1 MKKALAVI
9 LSVMMLMSTL
19 VACGSKTDDNVGD
32 NGDAAVTYPTKNVN
46 VIVPFSAGGNTD
58 MSMRALLNVA
68 TSIDS
73 KYTFVVDNKT
83 GNAGL
88 IGMEALA
95 AADPDGYTLGTTN
108 IDLLLHICFGRTDV
122 TMDNYIPIAATMA
135 DPYVLVISASN
146 PNYSNLEEFVEYA
159 KANPGVVKMADSG
172 VGAAPNVAAK
182 AFEKYFDIT
191 FDFYTYDGAPE
202 CVTAV
207 ETNEVDATF
216 LQPTPATASVKAG
229 TLSMIGVLSDE
240 RLASFPDTPTI
251 VETFGE
257 EYNLVMKGFV
267 ALSAPAGTPD
277 DVVAA
282 LRDLMGKAVESDEY
296 KTQIESLG
304 MQYITLYGD
313 ELNTF
318 INEQMAFYKDICAD
332 IDING

>member
-1 MKKALAVI
+1 MKKALAII

-19 VACGSKTDDNVGD
+19 VACGSKTDDS
-32 NGDAAVTYPTKNVN
+32 GDANNDAAASYPTKNVN

-68 TSIDS
+68 TSLDS

-88 IGMEALA
+88 IGMEALPE
-95 AADPDGYTLGTTN
+95 ADPDGYTLGT
-108 IDLLLHICFGRTDV
+108 
-122 TMDNYIPIAATMA
+122 
-135 DPYVLVISASN
+135 
-146 PNYSNLEEFVEYA
+146 
-159 KANPGVVKMADSG
+159 
-172 VGAAPNVAAK
+172 
-182 AFEKYFDIT
+182 
-191 FDFYTYDGAPE
+191 
-202 CVTAV
+202 
-207 ETNEVDATF
+207 
-216 LQPTPATASVKAG
+216 
-229 TLSMIGVLSDE
+229 
-240 RLASFPDTPTI
+240 
-251 VETFGE
+251 
-257 EYNLVMKGFV
+257 
-267 ALSAPAGTPD
+267 PD
-277 DVVAA
+277 DVLAA

>member
-1 MKKALAVI
+1 
-9 LSVMMLMSTL
+9 
-19 VACGSKTDDNVGD
+19 
-32 NGDAAVTYPTKNVN
+32 
-46 VIVPFSAGGNTD
+46 
-58 MSMRALLNVA
+58 
-68 TSIDS
+68 
-73 KYTFVVDNKT
+73 
-83 GNAGL
+83 
-88 IGMEALA
+88 
-95 AADPDGYTLGTTN
+95 
-108 IDLLLHICFGRTDV
+108 
-122 TMDNYIPIAATMA
+122 MA

-182 AFEKYFDIT
+182 AFEKYFDIS

-207 ETNEVDATF
+207 E
-216 LQPTPATASVKAG
+216 
-229 TLSMIGVLSDE
+229 SMIGVLSDE

-251 VETFGE
+251 METFGE

>member
-1 MKKALAVI
+1 MKKALAII

-19 VACGSKTDDNVGD
+19 VACGSKTDDS
-32 NGDAAVTYPTKNVN
+32 GDANNDAAASYPIKNVN

-68 TSIDS
+68 TSLDS

-95 AADPDGYTLGTTN
+95 EADPDGYTLGTTN

-182 AFEKYFDIT
+182 AFEKYFDIS

-240 RLASFPDTPTI
+240 RLASFPDT
-251 VETFGE
+251 
-257 EYNLVMKGFV
+257 
-267 ALSAPAGTPD
+267 PAGTPD

>member
-1 MKKALAVI
+1 MKTFYASLLALGICLGLTFPAMAEYPAKPI
-9 LSVMMLMSTL
+9 MLMT
-19 VACGSKTDDNVGD
+19 AFNAGGGSDVSHRLLEKFAKGVFDQPIV
-32 NGDAAVTYPTKNVN
+32 VTYKAG
-46 VIVPFSAGGNTD
+46 AGGE
-58 MSMRALLNVA
+58 
-68 TSIDS
+68 
-73 KYTFVVDNKT
+73 
-83 GNAGL
+83 
-88 IGMEALA
+88 IGWTWLVGAKA
-95 AADPDGYTLGTTN
+95 DGYTIGGV
-108 IDLLLHICFGRTDV
+108 DLPHIVLQPMLRPEGQPGYKTEQLSPLCGLVYDANV
-122 TMDNYIPIAATMA
+122 VMVPEDG
-135 DPYVLVISASN
+135 PYKTFKDLI
-146 PNYSNLEEFVEYA
+146 EYA

-182 AFEKYFDIT
+182 AFEKYFDIS

-251 VETFGE
+251 METFGE

>member
-1 MKKALAVI
+1 MKKALAII

-19 VACGSKTDDNVGD
+19 VACGSKTDDS
-32 NGDAAVTYPTKNVN
+32 GDANNDAAASYPTKNVN

-68 TSIDS
+68 TSLDS

-88 IGMEALA
+88 IGMEALPE
-95 AADPDGYTLGTTN
+95 ADPDGYTL
-108 IDLLLHICFGRTDV
+108 
-122 TMDNYIPIAATMA
+122 
-135 DPYVLVISASN
+135 
-146 PNYSNLEEFVEYA
+146 
-159 KANPGVVKMADSG
+159 
-172 VGAAPNVAAK
+172 
-182 AFEKYFDIT
+182 
-191 FDFYTYDGAPE
+191 
-202 CVTAV
+202 
-207 ETNEVDATF
+207 
-216 LQPTPATASVKAG
+216 
-229 TLSMIGVLSDE
+229 
-240 RLASFPDTPTI
+240 
-251 VETFGE
+251 
-257 EYNLVMKGFV
+257 
-267 ALSAPAGTPD
+267 GTPD

>member
-1 MKKALAVI
+1 M
-9 LSVMMLMSTL
+9 
-19 VACGSKTDDNVGD
+19 
-32 NGDAAVTYPTKNVN
+32 
-46 VIVPFSAGGNTD
+46 
-58 MSMRALLNVA
+58 
-68 TSIDS
+68 TSPS
-73 KYTFVVDNKT
+73 
-83 GNAGL
+83 
-88 IGMEALA
+88 
-95 AADPDGYTLGTTN
+95 
-108 IDLLLHICFGRTDV
+108 
-122 TMDNYIPIAATMA
+122 
-135 DPYVLVISASN
+135 IS
-146 PNYSNLEEFVEYA
+146 
-159 KANPGVVKMADSG
+159 
-172 VGAAPNVAAK
+172 
-182 AFEKYFDIT
+182 
-191 FDFYTYDGAPE
+191 TYDGAPE

-251 VETFGE
+251 METFGE

>member
-1 MKKALAVI
+1 MAKLYFKYGAMGSSKSAQALITQFNYEELGMTVWLI
-9 LSVMMLMSTL
+9 
-19 VACGSKTDDNVGD
+19 K
-32 NGDAAVTYPTKNVN
+32 P
-46 VIVPFSAGGNTD
+46 
-58 MSMRALLNVA
+58 
-68 TSIDS
+68 SIDTRDGADIIKS
-73 KYTFVVDNKT
+73 RI
-83 GNAGL
+83 GL
-88 IGMEALA
+88 ARSAQIIT
-95 AADPDGYTLGTTN
+95 PDQD
-108 IDLLLHICFGRTDV
+108 IV
-122 TMDNYIPIAATMA
+122 K
-135 DPYVLVISASN
+135 
-146 PNYSNLEEFVEYA
+146 EYA

-182 AFEKYFDIT
+182 AFEKYFDIS

-251 VETFGE
+251 METFGE

-282 LRDLMGKAVESDEY
+282 LRDLMGKAVESD
-296 KTQIESLG
+296 
-304 MQYITLYGD
+304 
-313 ELNTF
+313 
-318 INEQMAFYKDICAD
+318 
-332 IDING
+332 

>member
-1 MKKALAVI
+1 M
-9 LSVMMLMSTL
+9 
-19 VACGSKTDDNVGD
+19 
-32 NGDAAVTYPTKNVN
+32 
-46 VIVPFSAGGNTD
+46 
-58 MSMRALLNVA
+58 
-68 TSIDS
+68 
-73 KYTFVVDNKT
+73 
-83 GNAGL
+83 
-88 IGMEALA
+88 
-95 AADPDGYTLGTTN
+95 
-108 IDLLLHICFGRTDV
+108 
-122 TMDNYIPIAATMA
+122 
-135 DPYVLVISASN
+135 
-146 PNYSNLEEFVEYA
+146 EYA

-182 AFEKYFDIT
+182 AFEKYFDIS

-251 VETFGE
+251 METFGE

>member
-1 MKKALAVI
+1 M
-9 LSVMMLMSTL
+9 
-19 VACGSKTDDNVGD
+19 
-32 NGDAAVTYPTKNVN
+32 
-46 VIVPFSAGGNTD
+46 
-58 MSMRALLNVA
+58 
-68 TSIDS
+68 
-73 KYTFVVDNKT
+73 VDNKT

-95 AADPDGYTLGTTN
+95 EADPDGYTLGTTN

-182 AFEKYFDIT
+182 AFEKYFDIS

-251 VETFGE
+251 METFGE

-332 IDING
+332 IAING

>member
-1 MKKALAVI
+1 MKKALAII

-19 VACGSKTDDNVGD
+19 VACGSKTDDS
-32 NGDAAVTYPTKNVN
+32 GDANNDAAASYPTKNVN

-68 TSIDS
+68 TSLDS

-95 AADPDGYTLGTTN
+95 EADPDGYTLGTTN

-172 VGAAPNVAAK
+172 VGAAPTLPPRRLRS
-182 AFEKYFDIT
+182 ILT
-191 FDFYTYDGAPE
+191 SPSISIPM
-202 CVTAV
+202 TALPSV
-207 ETNEVDATF
+207 SP
-216 LQPTPATASVKAG
+216 LLRPTKWMLPSCSPRPLPP
-229 TLSMIGVLSDE
+229 LSRPV
-240 RLASFPDTPTI
+240 PCP
-251 VETFGE
+251 
-257 EYNLVMKGFV
+257 
-267 ALSAPAGTPD
+267 
-277 DVVAA
+277 
-282 LRDLMGKAVESDEY
+282 
-296 KTQIESLG
+296 
-304 MQYITLYGD
+304 
-313 ELNTF
+313 
-318 INEQMAFYKDICAD
+318 
-332 IDING
+332 